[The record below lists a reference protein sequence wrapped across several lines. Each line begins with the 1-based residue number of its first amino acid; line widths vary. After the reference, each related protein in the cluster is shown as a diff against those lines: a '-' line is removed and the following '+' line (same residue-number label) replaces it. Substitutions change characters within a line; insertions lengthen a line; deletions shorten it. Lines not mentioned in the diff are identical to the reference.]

1 MYFIKHY
8 IISSQRVYFRLPPPR
23 WWWRCWK
30 WTPRWE
36 WASAA
41 GLPEPWMEISQHNG
55 QSNCHKLNR
64 LADFPLAAAAPDTP
78 NSICLCWTSTRSVGP
93 LLKGHMAEPLIGVVS
108 VAESALTWAGWCL
121 VTLSLSLSITHCR
134 MWLKH
139 GLLLLLNL
147 LCERIVLVHWIY
159 FPFEARDC
167 FHDFKDWFSM
177 DQ

>member
-55 QSNCHKLNR
+55 QSICHKLNR
-64 LADFPLAAAAPDTP
+64 LADFSLAAAPDTRG
-78 NSICLCWTSTRSVGP
+78 LCCNSTRSMGP
-93 LLKGHMAEPLIGVVS
+93 LLKDHMAEPLFGVVY
-108 VAESALTWAGWCL
+108 VADSALTWAGWCFGTSL
-121 VTLSLSLSITHCR
+121 TLSLSLS
-134 MWLKH
+134 
-139 GLLLLLNL
+139 LLGYSLSHVAETRTTTAASL
-147 LCERIVLVHWIY
+147 
-159 FPFEARDC
+159 
-167 FHDFKDWFSM
+167 SS
-177 DQ
+177 